1 MYIKKLKN
9 LSLFALLAI
18 SVAACQKKDDDNKTV
33 TPPPTGS
40 ATGEVG
46 FEVSNYF
53 GDKAL
58 TLNTETY
65 TTASGES
72 VTISKFNYFITNI
85 KLKKAD
91 GTEYVQPESYY
102 PVKADVAGSHHFH
115 IKDVPAGTYTSISFL
130 VGVDS
135 ARNVSGAQS
144 GGLDVNNAASG
155 MFWSWNTGYIMAQL
169 EGTSPQ
175 STATDKKFVHHI
187 GGFKGEFNSIRSVTI
202 TLPQQMVLS
211 GEKESTIKLK
221 ADANKWFG
229 TNIKVAN
236 VTNLMTVNATSK
248 MIADNYAT
256 MFSVTSVVN
265 E

>member
-1 MYIKKLKN
+1 MYIKKIKN

-18 SVAACQKKDDDNKTV
+18 GVAACQKKDDDNNIV
-33 TPPPTGS
+33 TPPPGN

-91 GTEYVQPESYY
+91 GTEYVQAESYY

-135 ARNVSGAQS
+135 ARNVSGAQT
-144 GGLDVNNAASG
+144 GGLDPANAASG
-155 MFWSWNTGYIMAQL
+155 MFWTWSTGYIMAQL

-202 TLPQQMVLS
+202 ALPQQMVLS
-211 GEKESTIKLK
+211 ADKESTIKLK

>member
-1 MYIKKLKN
+1 MYTKSFKN
-9 LSLFALLAI
+9 LALFTLLTIGA
-18 SVAACQKKDDDNKTV
+18 VACQKKDDDNNNV
-33 TPPPTGS
+33 TPPPSGPT
-40 ATGEVG
+40 TGEVG

-102 PVKADVAGSHHFH
+102 PVKADVAGSKHFH

-135 ARNVSGAQS
+135 ARNVSGAQT
-144 GGLDVNNAASG
+144 GGLDPANAASG
-155 MFWSWNTGYIMAQL
+155 MFWTWSTGYIMAQL

-175 STATDKKFVHHI
+175 STATDNKFIHHV
-187 GGFKGEFNSIRSVTI
+187 GGFKGQFSGIRAVTI
-202 TLPQQMVLS
+202 TLPQQMTLS
-211 GEKESTIKLK
+211 GGKESTIKLK
-221 ADANKWFG
+221 ADINKWFS
-229 TNIKVAN
+229 NNLKIVD
-236 VTNLMTVNATSK
+236 VTFIMGVNETSK

>member
-211 GEKESTIKLK
+211 ADKESTIKLK

>member
-1 MYIKKLKN
+1 MYTKSFKN
-9 LSLFALLAI
+9 LALFTLLTIGA
-18 SVAACQKKDDDNKTV
+18 VACQKKDDDNNNV
-33 TPPPTGS
+33 TPPPGAT
-40 ATGEVG
+40 TGEVG

-65 TTASGES
+65 TSASGES

-102 PVKADVAGSHHFH
+102 PVKADVAGSKHFH

-135 ARNVSGAQS
+135 ARNVSGAQT
-144 GGLDVNNAASG
+144 GGLDPANAASG
-155 MFWSWNTGYIMAQL
+155 MFWTWSTGYIMAQL

-187 GGFKGEFNSIRSVTI
+187 GGFKGEFNSIRNVTI
-202 TLPQQMVLS
+202 NLPQQMVLS
-211 GEKESTIKLK
+211 GGKESTIKLK
-221 ADANKWFG
+221 ADINKWFG
-229 TNIKVAN
+229 TNIKIAN
-236 VTNLMTVNATSK
+236 VTNLMSVNATSK